1 MHVDNLRAFVSVY
14 DQGSFSLAAEHLF
27 VTQPAISKRVALLE
41 EQLQTRL
48 FDRMGRKINPTPTG
62 NALYPRALAI
72 LSEMEDTQRAISNLS
87 GNVSGQLG
95 IATNHHIGMWSLPE
109 LLRDY
114 TRRFP
119 HVSLDLHFMDSA
131 VAYDEILSGDLEV
144 GVITLAPTPGE
155 QFHSIPLW
163 QDELKFVCAIDHP
176 LAERHEIRLNDL
188 SAYPSIL
195 PDLTTF
201 TGRIVQSLFDSH
213 ELNLK
218 VMMST
223 NYLETIKTL
232 ISVGLA
238 WSVLPESMI
247 DSTTCPLRIPKVE
260 ISRTLGIIHL
270 EQRTLSNAAQEF
282 VNLLCTNAD
291 QTLRQIR

>member
-1 MHVDNLRAFVSVY
+1 MDVENLRAFVSVY

-27 VTQPAISKRVALLE
+27 VTQPAVSKRVALVE
-41 EQLQTRL
+41 DQLQTRL
-48 FDRMGRKINPTPTG
+48 FDRMGRKINPTPAG
-62 NALYPRALAI
+62 KELFPRALAI
-72 LSEMEDTQRAISNLS
+72 LTEMEDTQRAISNLS
-87 GNVSGQLG
+87 GSVSGRLR
-95 IATNHHIGMWSLPE
+95 IATNHHIGMWRLPE

-114 TRRFP
+114 TKQFAD
-119 HVSLDLHFMDSA
+119 VSLDLHFMDSA

-155 QFHSIPLW
+155 QFRSIPLW

-176 LAERHEIRLNDL
+176 LAERPEIRLSDL
-188 SAYPSIL
+188 SGYPSIL

-247 DSTTCPLRIPKVE
+247 DSSTCALRIPEVE

-270 EQRTLSNAAQEF
+270 ERRTLSNAAQEF
-282 VNLLCTNAD
+282 VNLLWTNAD
-291 QTLRQIR
+291 PALRQIR